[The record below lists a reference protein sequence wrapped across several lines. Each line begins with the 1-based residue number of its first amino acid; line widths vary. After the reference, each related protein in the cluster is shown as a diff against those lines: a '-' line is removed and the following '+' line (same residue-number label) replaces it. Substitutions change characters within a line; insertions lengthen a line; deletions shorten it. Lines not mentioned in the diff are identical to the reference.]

1 MLKASLDHDEI
12 HESLGFIFFQ
22 PPVHIHEF
30 SGFQHRFCS
39 IFCSP
44 FQGKRTTGTLNSQN
58 SVYSWVRKKLLENG
72 NHLWFWMSLW
82 LIFFGFP
89 ITTSTL
95 LVSPSSLPF
104 GSKISKHGDKN
115 CTGNQQLGT
124 CSVNFKCWCISV
136 LAKNSNETN
145 NNNNNNNNKM
155 FNANHLPLTLFQNR
169 NIYSI
174 VQCSWLLAPC
184 GDFWLRYHLETI
196 WLIHLMYFWQ
206 IFSLIPSLLR
216 NYDRWASATDIIC

>member
-1 MLKASLDHDEI
+1 MNPWASFSSSPL
-12 HESLGFIFFQ
+12 FIFMSSVAFNIGFVPSSVLLSKAREPQ
-22 PPVHIHEF
+22 ALWIHRTLCILELERNCWKMEIICG
-30 SGFQHRFCS
+30 SGC
-39 IFCSP
+39 
-44 FQGKRTTGTLNSQN
+44 L
-58 SVYSWVRKKLLENG
+58 SV
-72 NHLWFWMSLW
+72 W

-136 LAKNSNETN
+136 LAKNSNET